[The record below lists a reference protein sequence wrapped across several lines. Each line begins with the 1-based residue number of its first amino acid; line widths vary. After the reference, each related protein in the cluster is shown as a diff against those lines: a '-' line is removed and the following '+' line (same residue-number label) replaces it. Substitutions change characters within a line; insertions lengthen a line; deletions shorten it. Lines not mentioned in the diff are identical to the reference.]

1 MKSVVDQRKAN
12 AGNDMVARDKI
23 TTVYNS
29 TPSKIQALLEKLKAE
44 SAAEVFTKETIS
56 ELARYHQRQST
67 DGIEGLE
74 SKLKKAGLGHAYLD
88 AIEQKEAF
96 AKLLSRYT
104 MFASAQEI
112 FVHYLTRVRMAFNKT
127 IYPDLPSLTEAQA
140 NMRIH
145 TEIVK
150 SIVDECY
157 TDVFHLDDEAVF
169 GMLYWLAEQCFVKW
183 HHG

>member
-1 MKSVVDQRKAN
+1 MVDQRKAS

-29 TPSKIQALLEKLKAE
+29 RPSKVQALLDKLKGE
-44 SAAEVFTKETIS
+44 SAADAFTKETIA

-67 DGIEGLE
+67 DGVEGLE
-74 SKLKKAGLGHAYLD
+74 NKLEKAGLSHTYLD

-96 AKLLSRYT
+96 AKLLAKYT
-104 MFASAQEI
+104 MFVSAQEI

-127 IYPDLPSLTEAQA
+127 IYPDLPSLTEGQA

-150 SIVDECY
+150 PIVDECY
-157 TDVFHLDDEAVF
+157 TDVFHLDDETVF